1 MRVIIKGSVAQLAIS
16 WVTMFLVGTDLFV
29 VSPLL
34 PLIAAD
40 LAISP
45 ALAGL
50 GVTIFALTYMIS
62 ALLLGHL
69 ADRVGRRRML
79 TLCLYAFAAANLLTA
94 AATSL
99 GWLLAARLC
108 AGAATAGVSPSVYA
122 LVNGIAPRD
131 RRATWLALVLS
142 GLLVSLSLGASIGAL
157 AGACI
162 GWPSVFAGLASS
174 SLLLG
179 WINRRMWPED
189 KAIAGGAA
197 QAGVP
202 SIAVLAPRLAPTVA
216 WSTALYGMY
225 TYLGVGLSEAGF
237 SSARIAVVISF
248 YGCGAIVGVLVG
260 GRAADLLGAKPT
272 SGISLAGFCAC
283 LLVLRWALHGD
294 VFVDLAFGLASAVA
308 QMYFPAQQANLA
320 SDFPARS
327 ATVLAW
333 NNSALFFGIFL
344 GSLIG
349 GQAVRLGG
357 FATELT
363 ISAAIA
369 LAGWGINSAITAA
382 PSGAVVT
389 QPRGRRPKAS

>member
-1 MRVIIKGSVAQLAIS
+1 
-16 WVTMFLVGTDLFV
+16 
-29 VSPLL
+29 
-34 PLIAAD
+34 
-40 LAISP
+40 
-45 ALAGL
+45 
-50 GVTIFALTYMIS
+50 
-62 ALLLGHL
+62 
-69 ADRVGRRRML
+69 
-79 TLCLYAFAAANLLTA
+79 
-94 AATSL
+94 
-99 GWLLAARLC
+99 
-108 AGAATAGVSPSVYA
+108 
-122 LVNGIAPRD
+122 
-131 RRATWLALVLS
+131 
-142 GLLVSLSLGASIGAL
+142 
-157 AGACI
+157 
-162 GWPSVFAGLASS
+162 
-174 SLLLG
+174 
-179 WINRRMWPED
+179 
-189 KAIAGGAA
+189 
-197 QAGVP
+197 
-202 SIAVLAPRLAPTVA
+202 
-216 WSTALYGMY
+216 
-225 TYLGVGLSEAGF
+225 
-237 SSARIAVVISF
+237 VISF

-333 NNSALFFGIFL
+333 NNSALFFGILL

-369 LAGWGINSAITAA
+369 LAGWGINSAIAAA

-389 QPRGRRPKAS
+389 QPRERRPKAS